1 VSTFLGLL
9 GVVAFIPCVVALA
22 AGMTWL
28 VVRYSPT
35 QNGGDSAGKPTGS
48 S

>member
-28 VVRYSPT
+28 VVRYTPT
-35 QNGGDSAGKPTGS
+35 SKDDDSAGSPTRS